1 MVFVIQIFEMLY
13 EPRKTRHIAVDQDGH
28 TGYLGLKSQLA
39 CVSLESLVLGI
50 IFGGK
55 TSIATASA
63 YDGGGRPLAS
73 SAGSGKARGAD
84 GVAYSSAL
92 ESRLEG
98 GIFLRGTDPMV
109 RGMPIIINGRS
120 YPFAKILNSS
130 LYPHSITLQ

>member
-1 MVFVIQIFEMLY
+1 MLY

-50 IFGGK
+50 MFGGK

-63 YDGGGRPLAS
+63 YDGGGRPAS
-73 SAGSGKARGAD
+73 SAGSGEAGGAD

-98 GIFLRGTDPMV
+98 
-109 RGMPIIINGRS
+109 
-120 YPFAKILNSS
+120 
-130 LYPHSITLQ
+130 